1 MKVLTCVHEIRNTKF
16 TLTKFRDSLT
26 EKSDIV
32 KSKVRILNDLRK
44 LELAFSEYLDLADFR
59 GKAANDLE
67 EIKNIKDVIND
78 MEDIESFI
86 SVLGALDN
94 IETPEDLED
103 YSIKYRMRDLF
114 NDSEMATSLSPI
126 VVETIASKIKSNRE
140 LKVFDPRCK
149 EGDNMRFF
157 KRGCSNT
164 YMYGL
169 EKNIDYANN
178 TKDIIDRCIK
188 GGLLGSK
195 ISNDVFDVLFLV
207 PEISWE
213 AKMSMMGTLLEREEK
228 ASIRNTIKYLRTG
241 GVFLYTIPH
250 YRLTK
255 EISLMFSKLLREVD
269 VIRHTDS
276 ESAMP
281 YITIIGYKDVVKE
294 PRQEIY
300 AMLTTL
306 NYEEISFC
314 TRLREYVVEGPAMEV
329 QYFRGSVLDDNELE
343 DIYINSG
350 LYDSFWKKQDCSSK
364 LTDTKPLLPFN
375 MGQIGLVLTSGC
387 LDGIIEE
394 YQGQYHAI
402 KGMVTKVKKSTA
414 EANNNNTEQTV
425 TDVYSNIVQINIFG
439 PDGEFIELA

>member
-1 MKVLTCVHEIRNTKF
+1 MKVYTCIHEIRNVKF
-16 TLTKFRDSLT
+16 TLTKFRNSLT
-26 EKSDIV
+26 EKSDVI

-44 LELAFSEYLDLADFR
+44 LELAYSEYIDMNSFR
-59 GKAANDLE
+59 TEANSYLE
-67 EIKNIKDVIND
+67 EVKNIKDVIND
-78 MEDIESFI
+78 MEDIEAFI
-86 SVLGALDN
+86 SILGALEN
-94 IETPEDLED
+94 IETPDDFED
-103 YSIKYRMRDLF
+103 YSFKYRMIDIMTD
-114 NDSEMATSLSPI
+114 NEMATALSPI

-157 KRGCSNT
+157 KRGCPNT

-169 EKNIDYANN
+169 EKNLSYAAN

-195 ISNDVFDVLFLV
+195 ISNDVFDVLFLL
-207 PEISWE
+207 PEVSWE
-213 AKMSMMGTLLEREEK
+213 AKTSMMGTLLEREEK
-228 ASIRNTIKYLRTG
+228 ASIRNTIKYLRPG
-241 GVFLYTIPH
+241 GVLMYTIPY

-255 EISLMFSKLLREVD
+255 EIALMLSKLLSEVD

-276 ESAMP
+276 DSAMP
-281 YITIIGYKDVVKE
+281 YITITGYKDVAKE

-300 AMLTTL
+300 AMLSTL
-306 NYEEISFC
+306 NYEEVPFC
-314 TRLREYVVEGPAMEV
+314 TSLREYIVEGPAMEV

-343 DIYINSG
+343 EIYINSG

-394 YQGQYHAI
+394 YEGQYHAI

-414 EANNNNTEQTV
+414 EANDNNTEQTV